1 MAGASLL
8 TLLDDITTLLDDVS
22 VMTKVAAKKTAG
34 VLGDDLALNANQ
46 LTGMAAQRELPVVWQ
61 VARGSF
67 LNKLILVPLA
77 LLLSFL
83 AGRFGLPWLI
93 TAPLMAGGLYLCY
106 EGVEKLAHKF
116 IDDPDSSDHDDPS
129 EGHAPG
135 ELIAASPAEV
145 LAREALQIKGAIR
158 TDFILSAE
166 IVVIALGTVSD
177 KPFLSQ
183 VVTLALIAVVMTI
196 GVYGLVAAIVK
207 MDDAGLWLLQKPSAL
222 AQKTG
227 LWLVQAMPYL
237 MRFLSVAGTAAMFLV
252 GGGILVHN
260 LSFLHHQAQAVDHW
274 GDSIHTVF
282 GSITEMGFNALIGVA
297 AGALALALVV
307 MIKKLRGQ
315 PVH

>member
-61 VARGSF
+61 VAKGSF
-67 LNKLILVPLA
+67 VNKLILVPLA

-83 AGRFGLPWLI
+83 SSKFGLSWLI
-93 TAPLMAGGLYLCY
+93 TVPLMIGGLYLCY

-116 IDDPDSSDHDDPS
+116 IDDPDSTDHDDPV

-135 ELIAASPAEV
+135 ELIAASPAQV
-145 LAREALQIKGAIR
+145 LARESEQIKGAIR

-166 IVVIALGTVSD
+166 IVVIALGTMAGKDFMTQVAT
-177 KPFLSQ
+177 LS
-183 VVTLALIAVVMTI
+183 VIAILMTV
-196 GVYGLVAAIVK
+196 GVYGLVGAIVK
-207 MDDAGLWLLQKPSAL
+207 MDDVGLWLMQKPSAL
-222 AQKTG
+222 LKKIG
-227 LWLVQAMPYL
+227 LWLVQGMPYL
-237 MRFLSVAGTAAMFLV
+237 MRFLSIAGTAAMFLV

-260 LSFLHHQAQAVDHW
+260 LPWLHHQAEVVDHW
-274 GDSIHTVF
+274 GDSVHTVL
-282 GSITEMGFNALIGVA
+282 GSISQMGYNAAVGVL
-297 AGALALALVV
+297 AGALALAVV
-307 MIKKLRGQ
+307 MMVKKLRGQ
-315 PVH
+315 PLH